1 LTYIKLF
8 SGDNANLYDP
18 SHNKKIFSWPKPDP
32 VYPVHYK
39 PLTHSFLLVIAI
51 TGIFC
56 STGCQHKKQWQQ
68 EEEVLLQKAH
78 ELDTRLAQL
87 NAQIDSL
94 WDTTSVQLAQ
104 KIPADFPAVDRDI
117 FIKARNADHIRM
129 FMSYKQLDDDAKA
142 LVNQAGKQD
151 SFLAI
156 QVRALYIER
165 QDFEQKKLL
174 FLSEV
179 EKHDKAASRECAEK
193 LRSSENSIVN

>member
-1 LTYIKLF
+1 M
-8 SGDNANLYDP
+8 
-18 SHNKKIFSWPKPDP
+18 
-32 VYPVHYK
+32 YPVHYK

-78 ELDTRLAQL
+78 ELDTRLAHL
-87 NAQIDSL
+87 NARIDSL

-104 KIPADFPAVDRDI
+104 KIPADFPAIDRDI

-129 FMSYKQLDDDAKA
+129 FMSYKQLSDDAKA
-142 LVNQAGKQD
+142 IVNHAGTQD
-151 SFLAI
+151 SLLAI
-156 QVRALYIER
+156 QVRAYYLER